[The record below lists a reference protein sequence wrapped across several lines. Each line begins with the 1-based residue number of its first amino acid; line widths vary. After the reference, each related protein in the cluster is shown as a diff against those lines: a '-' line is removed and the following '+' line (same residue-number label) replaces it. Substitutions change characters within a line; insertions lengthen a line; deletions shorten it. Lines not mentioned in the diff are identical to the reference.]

1 MRIYKIESVETRI
14 NEITGKQI
22 PDHSWVGDLEVVC
35 QDHDNVYCKNVV
47 NNMAPVPYVTGYSK
61 KDFRF
66 FDGDLKEIKFE

>member
-1 MRIYKIESVETRI
+1 MRVYKIESVATHI
-14 NEITGKQI
+14 NEATGKQV
-22 PDHSWVGDLEVVC
+22 PAQSWVGDLEVVC